1 MAEVNIA
8 RINELA
14 KKNKTEGLTDAE
26 AQELH
31 ELRQAYLEAFRHNLR
46 AQLDS
51 IVVVEENGERHPLKK
66 KGSENLSLPKMQS
79 SPGAVKRRIR
89 ARFSIPV
96 LFSSAAERVQPVLD
110 HIQRFLIHAVVHKN
124 FPVFLMRGQR
134 GERHLRTPLKRAFN
148 IRPIPRGRQRPAFK
162 RRAAFFIFPRKT
174 QIRRRVRFLK
184 KGAIFPEQAL
194 IFRKKLLLRA
204 SQPRRIGV

>member
-51 IVVVEENGERHPLKK
+51 IVVEENGERHPLKK
-66 KGSENLSLPKMQS
+66 KSPEN
-79 SPGAVKRRIR
+79 
-89 ARFSIPV
+89 
-96 LFSSAAERVQPVLD
+96 
-110 HIQRFLIHAVVHKN
+110 
-124 FPVFLMRGQR
+124 
-134 GERHLRTPLKRAFN
+134 
-148 IRPIPRGRQRPAFK
+148 
-162 RRAAFFIFPRKT
+162 
-174 QIRRRVRFLK
+174 
-184 KGAIFPEQAL
+184 
-194 IFRKKLLLRA
+194 
-204 SQPRRIGV
+204 

>member
-51 IVVVEENGERHPLKK
+51 IVIVEENGCKDITK
-66 KGSENLSLPKMQS
+66 SPK
-79 SPGAVKRRIR
+79 
-89 ARFSIPV
+89 
-96 LFSSAAERVQPVLD
+96 E
-110 HIQRFLIHAVVHKN
+110 LII
-124 FPVFLMRGQR
+124 L
-134 GERHLRTPLKRAFN
+134 
-148 IRPIPRGRQRPAFK
+148 
-162 RRAAFFIFPRKT
+162 
-174 QIRRRVRFLK
+174 
-184 KGAIFPEQAL
+184 
-194 IFRKKLLLRA
+194 
-204 SQPRRIGV
+204 